1 MCVCVSESERV
12 REEVKEGDGD
22 RERMVIMGLLP
33 TEQRRVPEE
42 EEGDR
47 SGEDHTAILSPT
59 KAEQPPADPLQVAEG
74 EEVR

>member
-1 MCVCVSESERV
+1 
-12 REEVKEGDGD
+12 
-22 RERMVIMGLLP
+22 MGLLP

-47 SGEDHTAILSPT
+47 SGEDHTAILPPS
-59 KAEQPPADPLQVAEG
+59 KAEQPPTDPLQVAEG